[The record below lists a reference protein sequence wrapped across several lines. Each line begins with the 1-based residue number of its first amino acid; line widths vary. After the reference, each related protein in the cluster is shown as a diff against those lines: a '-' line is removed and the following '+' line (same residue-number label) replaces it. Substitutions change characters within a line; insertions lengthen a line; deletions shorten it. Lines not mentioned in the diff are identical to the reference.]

1 MERPKI
7 GVKRVNFDLDDEL
20 QGRLYH
26 VARTRKTT
34 VSNRLREYV
43 KLGLTADELALS
55 GEGEVIV
62 RYKNG
67 RERGLLF

>member
-1 MERPKI
+1 MDKPKT
-7 GVKRVNFDLDDEL
+7 GVKRVNFDLDDDL
-20 QGRLYH
+20 SGRLSSI
-26 VARTRKTT
+26 AKARKTT

-43 KLGLTADELALS
+43 KLGLTADELALR

-67 RERGLLF
+67 KERGLLF